1 MNIMH
6 MLSRWTVFSFAESSS
21 GMVAQTDKGYHRI
34 VILSDVHLPGNN
46 LQAKENAFHAI
57 ASWTDVDLVVVI
69 GDLLSNGGTAE
80 QLSFAERSLGRFGKQ
95 LRVVGG
101 NHDYMYPDNYPINE
115 ATGHHLKESSPK
127 ARQEK
132 LDRFKRTW
140 GLKELF
146 YSETMGGYRLV
157 YLSPDSLVSN
167 HYTQLSARQLAWFEK
182 ELERSRNVPTIVF
195 FHGPPEGTYRSRK
208 ILEATTPDSY
218 NAEPAKQ
225 IREVL
230 RRNRQVFLWA
240 AGHLHLGAGNSDF
253 NSDINLY
260 DQQVWVIHNS
270 DMDGSS
276 VLSAAD
282 KKASKHDTIWTNS
295 LFLYPD
301 SVAVRTYDH
310 KQKAWLSNQDRTIKT
325 PKFA

>member
-1 MNIMH
+1 MGITQR
-6 MLSRWTVFSFAESSS
+6 LSPWAVFSVVEGTSRITEE
-21 GMVAQTDKGYHRI
+21 TDKGFYHI

-46 LQAKENAFHAI
+46 LQAKESAFQTI

-69 GDLLSNGGTAE
+69 GDLLSNGGTAV
-80 QLSFAERSLGRFGKQ
+80 QLSFAKQFLGRFGKR

-115 ATGHHLKESSPK
+115 ATGHHLKESIPK

-132 LDRFKRTW
+132 LARFRQAW

-146 YSETMGGYRLV
+146 FSETLGGYRLV
-157 YLSPDSLVSN
+157 YLSPDNLVSN
-167 HYTQLSARQLAWFEK
+167 HYTQLSNDQLAWFEK
-182 ELERSRNVPTIVF
+182 ELERGGSVPTIVF
-195 FHGPPEGTYRSRK
+195 FHGPLEGTYRSRK

-218 NAEPAKQ
+218 NAEPAKK

-230 RRNRQVFLWA
+230 RRNRQVFLWI
-240 AGHLHLGAGNSDF
+240 AGHLHIGASNSDF

-260 DQQVWVIHNS
+260 EQQVWVIHNS
-270 DMDGSS
+270 DMDGNS

-295 LFLYPD
+295 VFLYQD
-301 SVAVRTYDH
+301 SVLVRTYDH
-310 KQKAWLSNQDRTIKT
+310 KQQSWLKNQDRTIRT
-325 PKFA
+325 PKSS